1 MPVGQRPPL
10 LAQAVGAAL
19 RQPFDIG
26 DLDLGQRQTVGDVAA
41 AVLVIAA
48 ARGRKVEQPARD
60 IGGIDAPGILILQL
74 VQAAFAAAVAQRLPL
89 PRVEAGERGLPKGAR
104 AYFTHFASSA
114 ATLSGAP
121 SSMSVEGSSSGS
133 IAIGLPSGS
142 IRKAICV
149 CAIR

>member
-26 DLDLGQRQTVGDVAA
+26 DLALGQRQTVGDVAA

-74 VQAAFAAAVAQRLPL
+74 VQAAFAAPVAQRLPL
-89 PRVEAGERGLPKGAR
+89 PRVQAGERGLTKGPR
-104 AYFTHFASSA
+104 ASFPPFASSA
-114 ATLSGAP
+114 AHLSAAP
-121 SSMSVEGSSSGS
+121 SSMSAEASSSRS
-133 IAIGLPSGS
+133 NT
-142 IRKAICV
+142 IRLTL
-149 CAIR
+149 